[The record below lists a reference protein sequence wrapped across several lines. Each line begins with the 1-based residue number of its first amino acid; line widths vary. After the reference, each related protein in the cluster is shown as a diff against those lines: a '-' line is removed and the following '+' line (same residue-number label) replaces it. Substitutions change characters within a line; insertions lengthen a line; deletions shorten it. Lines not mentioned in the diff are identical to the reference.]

1 MKSILLYSLLAV
13 TAPAEQAPTPLTPT
27 LSGKIEISIKQGTMD
42 ADFKLSNIPSIKDY
56 VIFLN
61 AGFNVQYFRDSEDSF
76 NYGYRKQ
83 YDNSQSYESFGYYF
97 PDNTGEA
104 KFLPKSL
111 QFKDTGKFPVI
122 DNIERASEV
131 GDWKGNIAFNGKTV
145 RADGL
150 QAGWYPVLYD
160 IKLDKRYEELA
171 YDIEV
176 TCLDCKTI
184 HVNGSKPVSNTSATF
199 KRSEPVQL
207 TLFAGDYE
215 VDEFKGNYYLNA
227 GLLETQMKNLGET
240 TSSYIEFL
248 EAKLNLPYGENVVYI
263 QTAPVT
269 QRNSWMFVSYPSIFN
284 IGHQDNSLS
293 SIIGNDSVSWFRP
306 FIAHELA
313 HYYFGTYRSFNSEL
327 GDMLNESISE
337 YLSLVIT
344 KQFISVED
352 YRKGIKRKLK
362 QLEGETL
369 TPMSDVK
376 SSSDYGNRNDYVYT
390 YAPVI
395 WLAIEKEIGE
405 EKMWLLLNKLLTTQ
419 TELTNYQFVIEA
431 LKGVVKDEQM
441 FNYIESKYLTDKDAI
456 KNAKNIV
463 IDTKETTLAP

>member
-1 MKSILLYSLLAV
+1 MKSILLYSLLSV
-13 TAPAEQAPTPLTPT
+13 TAPTEQAPTPLAPT

-42 ADFKLSNIPSIKDY
+42 ADFKLSNIPRIKDY

-61 AGFNVQYFRDSEDSF
+61 AGFNVQYFRDREDSF

-111 QFKDTGKFPVI
+111 QFKYTGKFPVI
-122 DNIERASEV
+122 DNMERASEV

-160 IKLDKRYEELA
+160 IKKDKRYEELA

-184 HVNGSKPVSNTSATF
+184 HVNGSKPVSDTSATF

-215 VDEFKGNYYLNA
+215 VDEYKGNYYLNA
-227 GLLETQMKNLGET
+227 GLSKSQMKSLGGMTSDYIAFLET
-240 TSSYIEFL
+240 
-248 EAKLNLPYGENVVYI
+248 KLNLPYGENVVYV

-269 QRNSWMFVSYPSIFN
+269 KRNSWLFVSYPSIFR
-284 IGHQDNSLS
+284 ISPEEGGLS
-293 SIIGNDSVSWFRP
+293 SIVDSDKSSWFKP

-352 YRKGIKRKLK
+352 YNKGINKKFK
-362 QLEGETL
+362 QLGGETL

-395 WLAIEKEIGE
+395 WLAVEKEIGE
-405 EKMWLLLNKLLTTQ
+405 EKMWQWLHKLLTTPADK
-419 TELTNYQFVIEA
+419 TNYRFILDSLRE
-431 LKGVVKDEQM
+431 VVNDDIKFASIVERYLSSGQAIA
-441 FNYIESKYLTDKDAI
+441 NSKAVLATDAAQI
-456 KNAKNIV
+456 A
-463 IDTKETTLAP
+463 AP